1 MGNAKQLNGIARNIA
16 HKFAYS
22 AEHFAW
28 LARQQKTPEIVINLV
43 DGKVTPSNFTI
54 SRHMNLVSACMENL
68 HLLIEKQYAKPIA
81 SALLTVRFQPGE
93 KTMSGSFNLTI
104 VLPDGRTYGATFK
117 KEIIPCR

>member
-28 LARQQKTPEIVINLV
+28 LSRQKKSPEIIINLM
-43 DGKVTPSNFTI
+43 DGGITPAAHFTI
-54 SRHMNLVSACMENL
+54 SRNMNLVSACMENL

-81 SALLTVRFQPGE
+81 SAVLTVRFQPGE
-93 KTMSGSFNLTI
+93 KTCPAAST
-104 VLPDGRTYGATFK
+104 
-117 KEIIPCR
+117 